1 MKKTYVYLHHQ
12 GFDFYLSE
20 KALPYEDRFCAICG
34 EEDTLIGTYETEEA
48 LADKL
53 AQLFDE
59 GYDLLPCKEYDSVK
73 EKYCPVALRQK
84 EGPHL

>member
-20 KALPYEDRFCAICG
+20 EALPYEDRFCAICD
-34 EEDTLIGTYETEEA
+34 EEDTLIGIYETEES

-53 AQLFDE
+53 TQLFRD
-59 GYDLLPCKEYDSVK
+59 GYDLLPCREYDQIK
-73 EKYCPVALRQK
+73 EKYYQAK
-84 EGPHL
+84 TK

>member
-20 KALPYEDRFCAICG
+20 EALPYEARFCTICG
-34 EEDTLIGTYETEEA
+34 AEDTLIGIYETEEA

-53 AQLFDE
+53 TQLFRD
-59 GYDLLPCKEYDSVK
+59 GYDLLPCREYDQIK
-73 EKYCPVALRQK
+73 EKYYQAK
-84 EGPHL
+84 TK